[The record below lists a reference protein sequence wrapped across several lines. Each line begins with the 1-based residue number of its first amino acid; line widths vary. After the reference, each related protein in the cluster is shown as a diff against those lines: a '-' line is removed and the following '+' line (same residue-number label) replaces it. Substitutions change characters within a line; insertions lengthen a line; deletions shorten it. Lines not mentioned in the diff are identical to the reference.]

1 LLTLD
6 SQLETT
12 IDKILNQT
20 TTELL
25 STLQK
30 TFDECKESLSK
41 SSRSLEQEYDRILD
55 EGKKE
60 SEKLEKQIIG
70 SSELEARNKQ
80 LLLTAESVDK
90 VFDKAIEKI
99 QNIKKNENYPKLI
112 STLIDESTKA
122 LGTQEII
129 VLTNSKDK
137 DVVKSVLA
145 KFPKAELSSETINC
159 IGGVEVRSKDGTMT
173 FNNTIDSRLERLKPL
188 IRKDIATKFGVGN

>member
-1 LLTLD
+1 M
-6 SQLETT
+6 
-12 IDKILNQT
+12 
-20 TTELL
+20 
-25 STLQK
+25 
-30 TFDECKESLSK
+30 
-41 SSRSLEQEYDRILD
+41 LEQEYDRIID

-60 SEKLEKQIIG
+60 AEKLEKQIIG

-99 QNIKKNENYPKLI
+99 QNVKKNDNYPKLI

-145 KFPKAELSSETINC
+145 KFPKAELSSETISC

-188 IRKDIATKFGVGN
+188 IRKDIATKFGIGN

>member
-1 LLTLD
+1 LNLD
-6 SQLETT
+6 SRLETT

-20 TTELL
+20 TSELL
-25 STLQK
+25 SNLQK

-55 EGKKE
+55 ESKKE

-70 SSELEARNKQ
+70 SSELEARNKH

-122 LGTQEII
+122 LGTQEIV

-145 KFPKAELSSETINC
+145 KFPKAELSSETISC

-188 IRKDIATKFGVGN
+188 IRKDIATKFGIGE

>member
-1 LLTLD
+1 LD
-6 SQLETT
+6 SRLETT

-20 TTELL
+20 TSELL
-25 STLQK
+25 SNLQK
-30 TFDECKESLSK
+30 TFNECKESLSK

-55 EGKKE
+55 ESKKE

-122 LGTQEII
+122 LGTQEIV

-145 KFPKAELSSETINC
+145 KFPKAELSSETISC

-188 IRKDIATKFGVGN
+188 IRKDIATKFGIGE

>member
-1 LLTLD
+1 LNLD
-6 SQLETT
+6 SRLETT

-20 TTELL
+20 TSELL
-25 STLQK
+25 SNLQK
-30 TFDECKESLSK
+30 TFNECKESLSK

-55 EGKKE
+55 ESKKE

-122 LGTQEII
+122 LGTQEIV

-145 KFPKAELSSETINC
+145 KFPKAELSSETISC

-188 IRKDIATKFGVGN
+188 IRKDIATKFGIGE

>member
-1 LLTLD
+1 LD
-6 SQLETT
+6 SRLETT
-12 IDKILNQT
+12 IDKILTQT

-25 STLQK
+25 STLEK

-41 SSRSLEQEYDRILD
+41 SSRMLEQEYDRIID

-60 SEKLEKQIIG
+60 AEKLEKQIIG

-90 VFDKAIEKI
+90 VFDKAIERI
-99 QNIKKNENYPKLI
+99 QNVKKNDNYPKLI

-122 LGTQEII
+122 LGTQEIV

-137 DVVKSVLA
+137 DIVKSVLA
-145 KFPKAELSSETINC
+145 KFPKAELSSETISC

-188 IRKDIATKFGVGN
+188 IRKDIATKFGIGN

>member
-1 LLTLD
+1 MD
-6 SQLETT
+6 SRLETT

-20 TTELL
+20 TSELL
-25 STLQK
+25 SNLQK
-30 TFDECKESLSK
+30 TFNECKESLSK

-55 EGKKE
+55 ESKKE

-122 LGTQEII
+122 L
-129 VLTNSKDK
+129 
-137 DVVKSVLA
+137 
-145 KFPKAELSSETINC
+145 
-159 IGGVEVRSKDGTMT
+159 
-173 FNNTIDSRLERLKPL
+173 
-188 IRKDIATKFGVGN
+188 

>member
-1 LLTLD
+1 LD

-12 IDKILNQT
+12 IDKILTQT
-20 TTELL
+20 TAEL
-25 STLQK
+25 SATLQK

-41 SSRSLEQEYDRILD
+41 SSRILEQEYDRILD
-55 EGKKE
+55 EGRKE

-99 QNIKKNENYPKLI
+99 KNVKKNENYSKLI

-122 LGTQEII
+122 LGTQEIV

-137 DVVKSVLA
+137 DVVKSVLS
-145 KFPKAELSSETINC
+145 KFPNAELSSETISC

-188 IRKDIATKFGVGN
+188 IRKDIATKFGIGG

>member
-1 LLTLD
+1 MD
-6 SQLETT
+6 SKLETT
-12 IDKILNQT
+12 IDKILTQT

-41 SSRSLEQEYDRILD
+41 SSWMLEQEYDRIID

-60 SEKLEKQIIG
+60 AEKLEKQIIG

-99 QNIKKNENYPKLI
+99 QNVKKNDNYPKLI

-137 DVVKSVLA
+137 DVVKSVLS
-145 KFPKAELSSETINC
+145 KFPKAELSSETISC

-188 IRKDIATKFGVGN
+188 IRKDIATKFGIGN

>member
-1 LLTLD
+1 MNLD
-6 SQLETT
+6 SRLETT

-20 TTELL
+20 TSELL
-25 STLQK
+25 SNLQK

-55 EGKKE
+55 ESKKE

-70 SSELEARNKQ
+70 SSELEARNKH

-122 LGTQEII
+122 LGTQEIV

-145 KFPKAELSSETINC
+145 KFPKAELSSETISC

-188 IRKDIATKFGVGN
+188 IRKDIATKFGIGE

>member
-1 LLTLD
+1 LTLD
-6 SQLETT
+6 SRLETT

-20 TTELL
+20 TADLVTNLR
-25 STLQK
+25 K
-30 TFDECKESLSK
+30 TFDECQESLSK

-80 LLLTAESVDK
+80 LLLTAESVEK
-90 VFDKAIEKI
+90 VFEKAIEKI
-99 QNIKKNENYPKLI
+99 QNIKRNEDYTKLI
-112 STLIDESTKA
+112 STLINESTKA
-122 LGTQEII
+122 LGTQEIV
-129 VLTNSKDK
+129 VLTNTKDK
-137 DVVKSVLA
+137 DIVKSVLS

-188 IRKDIATKFGVGN
+188 IRKDIATKFGIGN

>member
-1 LLTLD
+1 ML
-6 SQLETT
+6 
-12 IDKILNQT
+12 
-20 TTELL
+20 
-25 STLQK
+25 
-30 TFDECKESLSK
+30 K

-159 IGGVEVRSKDGTMT
+159 IGGVEVRSNDGTMT

>member
-1 LLTLD
+1 MD
-6 SQLETT
+6 SRLETT
-12 IDKILNQT
+12 IDKILTQT

-25 STLQK
+25 STLEK

-41 SSRSLEQEYDRILD
+41 SSRMLEQEYDRIID

-60 SEKLEKQIIG
+60 AEKLEKQIIG

-90 VFDKAIEKI
+90 VFDKAIERI
-99 QNIKKNENYPKLI
+99 QNVKKNDNYPKLI

-122 LGTQEII
+122 LGTQEIV

-137 DVVKSVLA
+137 DIVKSVLA
-145 KFPKAELSSETINC
+145 KFPKAELSSETISC

-188 IRKDIATKFGVGN
+188 IRKDIATKFGIGN

>member
-1 LLTLD
+1 MNLD
-6 SQLETT
+6 SRLETT

-20 TTELL
+20 TSELL
-25 STLQK
+25 SNLQK
-30 TFDECKESLSK
+30 TFNECKESLSK

-55 EGKKE
+55 ESKKE

-122 LGTQEII
+122 LGTQEIV

-145 KFPKAELSSETINC
+145 KFPKAELSSETISC

-188 IRKDIATKFGVGN
+188 IRKDIATKFGIGE

>member
-1 LLTLD
+1 LD
-6 SQLETT
+6 SRLETT

-20 TTELL
+20 TSELL
-25 STLQK
+25 SNLQK

-55 EGKKE
+55 ESKKE

-70 SSELEARNKQ
+70 SSELEARNKH

-122 LGTQEII
+122 LGTQEIV

-145 KFPKAELSSETINC
+145 KFPKAELSSETISC

-188 IRKDIATKFGVGN
+188 IRKDIATKFGIGE